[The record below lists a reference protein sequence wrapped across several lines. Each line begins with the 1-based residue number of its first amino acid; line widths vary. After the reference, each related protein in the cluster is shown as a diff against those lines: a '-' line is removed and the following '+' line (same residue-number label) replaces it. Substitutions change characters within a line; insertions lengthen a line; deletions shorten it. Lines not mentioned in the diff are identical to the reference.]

1 MRAGA
6 LRNFPGQWAPAPPT
20 GLSDAGHEARALR
33 GHSPAGL
40 LEPEQDTG
48 AVAGGAPGRRPPALA
63 HRHSRRRAKAGV
75 RPGLSGALGAKNVTG
90 ADLTVGFAHRAPA
103 RCSGAGSARRGDSG
117 ADTWQGPGHTGRCLS
132 DPPRPRA
139 HTEPQCAWGL
149 RAQPSTDIGERLW
162 ALGPVADRS
171 WFSKKIVRLL
181 LFFKSGDLGGRTPQR
196 KPAGREHRTA
206 GLAGRALVQL
216 WLPGTPSLRGAG
228 EGSPH
233 RGTVCQLHHGSCPP
247 WGLAGCNRNQG
258 SHALCGTQNPTV
270 TGTLG

>member
-1 MRAGA
+1 M
-6 LRNFPGQWAPAPPT
+6 
-20 GLSDAGHEARALR
+20 
-33 GHSPAGL
+33 
-40 LEPEQDTG
+40 
-48 AVAGGAPGRRPPALA
+48 AGGAPGRRPPALA

-90 ADLTVGFAHRAPA
+90 ADPTVGFAHRAPA

-149 RAQPSTDIGERLW
+149 RAQPSTDTGERLW

-181 LFFKSGDLGGRTPQR
+181 LFFKSGDLGGRTPER
-196 KPAGREHRTA
+196 KPAGRERRTA
-206 GLAGRALVQL
+206 GLAGWPRPGSAVAPRHAQSPGGWRRVPPQRDSLSAAPQELSALG
-216 WLPGTPSLRGAG
+216 PGGM
-228 EGSPH
+228 
-233 RGTVCQLHHGSCPP
+233 
-247 WGLAGCNRNQG
+247 
-258 SHALCGTQNPTV
+258 
-270 TGTLG
+270 